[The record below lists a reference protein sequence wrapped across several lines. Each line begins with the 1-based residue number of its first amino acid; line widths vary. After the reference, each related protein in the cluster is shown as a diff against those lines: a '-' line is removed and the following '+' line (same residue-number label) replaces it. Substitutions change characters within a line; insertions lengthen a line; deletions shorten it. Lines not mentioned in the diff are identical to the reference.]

1 MKPGDL
7 VVQAKHWPEGYVF
20 SVVSVDDEAGTV
32 EAEAL
37 DPKTLEAASVPTYD
51 DVHIEVN
58 GQRAYDRDGNPI
70 TRPGSEYDGD
80 TPSGTRLVG
89 RYTLL
94 ANTLAPYEEG

>member
-32 EAEAL
+32 VAEAL
-37 DPKTLEAASVPTYD
+37 DPKTLDATTVHTYD

-58 GQRAYDRDGNPI
+58 GQPVYDRDGNPV
-70 TRPGSEYDGD
+70 TRPGSEYEGD
-80 TPSGTRLVG
+80 TPSGMRVVG
-89 RYTLL
+89 TYTLL
-94 ANTLAPYEEG
+94 AATLAPYEEG